1 MEQMKII
8 KAIAALD
15 TGGSTYVEGNLS
27 EIRALCDEI
36 GSFYVVPY
44 LDGQCKVTKAKATN
58 SSFYGNIATQ
68 LEVYDGKPIKMA
80 GDVQKVRIAVSR
92 YNSINGKTFSV
103 RLIDNGES
111 EIFSKSVFDCRTIT
125 REVFDQEVAIR
136 MQDIERLTKL
146 VSDGMVDQ
154 AFKQYVNEVEL
165 EEEEDEDEAEQHDPS
180 IFVTRAN
187 TVPEQPVEEWK
198 PWRLDDCDTCG
209 EEFSTQDKQQTT
221 CDDCRS
227 QLIDDDDDIV

>member
-15 TGGSTYVEGNLS
+15 TGGSTYVKGDLN

-36 GSFYVVPY
+36 GAFYVIPY
-44 LDGQCKVTKAKATN
+44 LDGQCKVTKAKATS

-68 LEVYDGKPIKMA
+68 LEVYDGNPIIIT
-80 GDVQKVRIAVSR
+80 GEVQKVRMAVSR
-92 YNSINGKTFSV
+92 YNGIHGKTFSV
-103 RLIDNGES
+103 RFVNS
-111 EIFSKSVFDCRTIT
+111 NTAEIFSKNLFDYKSIT
-125 REVFDQEVAIR
+125 LDIFEQEAAKRLAEIDQLRKMVANG
-136 MQDIERLTKL
+136 E
-146 VSDGMVDQ
+146 DQ
-154 AFKQYVNEVEL
+154 SFKEDVVEVEF
-165 EEEEDEDEAEQHDPS
+165 EEEDDEEEAEQHDPS

-187 TVPEQPVEEWK
+187 LVPEQPVEEWK

-227 QLIDDDDDIV
+227 QPVDDYEDIV